1 MRVEKAHLVASVD
14 KGVAT
19 RAVRE
24 WREARVERDKL
35 GLPVIRDTQNA
46 AKVGSTEG
54 YDDRIQLF
62 RVADAPVGHRA
73 GVATFG
79 RSQRWSFLHLYDHA
93 GAP

>member
-1 MRVEKAHLVASVD
+1 MRAQKAHLVASVD

-19 RAVRE
+19 RAVGE

-35 GLPVIRDTQNA
+35 CLPVIRDTQNA
-46 AKVGSTEG
+46 AEVGSAEG
-54 YDDRIQLF
+54 DDNSIQLF

-73 GVATFG
+73 GVATYR